1 MERFD
6 YRSAIK
12 KIPHKPGIYQFWDSE
27 QELIYIGKAK
37 DLRNRVNSYFNK
49 DANVNAKTRVLVSKI
64 RNVTFTIVD
73 TEVDAWL
80 LENSLIKKHQPR
92 YNVMLKDDK
101 TYPWIIIKNEN
112 YPRIYWTRRI
122 VRDGSK
128 YLGPYASVS
137 MMHNILG
144 LIKETYPLRTCN
156 LALTPQ
162 NIEKGKFKVCLE
174 YQLGNCKGP
183 CQNYQTESDYD
194 NSIEEIKNILSG
206 KIGAVLRTLKADME
220 KAVGEMNYEAAHR
233 LKRKF
238 ELLENYQS
246 KSTIVNSSITDV
258 DVFSIA
264 SEEKYA
270 FVNYLKV
277 MNGTIIQTQTI
288 ELKKR
293 LDESDEELLTLAIS
307 EFRSRYE
314 SHSKEIIVPFQID
327 LDDTAIKFT
336 VPMLG
341 EKRKLLDLSQK
352 NVHFFKRDKMDQ
364 YEKLNPEVRT
374 ERLLALM
381 MKDLRMNQLPRHIE
395 CFDNSNFQGKYP
407 VSAIVVFKDGKPSKK
422 DYRHFNVKTVEGPD
436 DFATMEEAVH
446 RRYRRML
453 DEGTELPQ
461 LIVIDGGKGQLSSAM
476 KSLKLLGIDKQVTVI
491 GIAKRLEELYYPGDQ
506 YPLYLD
512 KRSETLKVIQQL
524 RDEAH
529 RFGITFHRKKRDK
542 GTLATELELIE
553 GIGKTTAEKLLK
565 YFKSV
570 KKIREANEETLMEVV
585 NTKQAKAITSY
596 FGNENASMS

>member
-1 MERFD
+1 
-6 YRSAIK
+6 
-12 KIPHKPGIYQFWDSE
+12 
-27 QELIYIGKAK
+27 
-37 DLRNRVNSYFNK
+37 LRN
-49 DANVNAKTRVLVSKI
+49 
-64 RNVTFTIVD
+64 
-73 TEVDAWL
+73 
-80 LENSLIKKHQPR
+80 
-92 YNVMLKDDK
+92 
-101 TYPWIIIKNEN
+101 
-112 YPRIYWTRRI
+112 
-122 VRDGSK
+122 
-128 YLGPYASVS
+128 
-137 MMHNILG
+137 
-144 LIKETYPLRTCN
+144 
-156 LALTPQ
+156 
-162 NIEKGKFKVCLE
+162 
-174 YQLGNCKGP
+174 
-183 CQNYQTESDYD
+183 
-194 NSIEEIKNILSG
+194 
-206 KIGAVLRTLKADME
+206 LKADLE
-220 KAVGEMNYEAAHR
+220 KAVSEMNFEYAHR

-246 KSTIVNSSITDV
+246 KSTVVNSSITDV

-264 SEEKYA
+264 SDEKYA

-293 LDESDEELLTLAIS
+293 LDEDDEELLTLAIS
-307 EFRSRYE
+307 EFRTRYE
-314 SHSKEIIVPFQID
+314 SHSKEIIVPFDIE
-327 LDDTAIKFT
+327 LDDASIKFT
-336 VPMLG
+336 VPKLG

-352 NVHFFKRDKMDQ
+352 NVQFFRKEKIDQ
-364 YEKLNPEVRT
+364 YEKLNPEIRT
-374 ERLLALM
+374 ERLLSQM
-381 MKDLRMNQLPRHIE
+381 MKDLRMNTLPRHIE

-407 VSAIVVFKDGKPSKK
+407 VSAIVVFRDGKPSKK

-436 DFATMEEAVH
+436 DFATMEEAVQ

-491 GIAKRLEELYYPGDQ
+491 GIAKRLEELYYPGDK

-512 KRSETLKVIQQL
+512 KKSETLKVIQHL

-542 GTLATELELIE
+542 GTLVTELELID

-570 KKIREANEETLMEVV
+570 KKVCGATEEELMEVV
-585 NTKQAKAITSY
+585 NTKQAKAIKAY
-596 FGNENASMS
+596 FNADETQITT